1 MELKT
6 QIQGKSHQSLSNI
19 KQKLS
24 SSRSIQEVTD
34 KENELK
40 ETIKYHT
47 REAFIHPLNEHTL
60 KKRKIK
66 EEEQE
71 EIKKQK
77 EKEKRA
83 ELEQKMRLLEL
94 NEKQR
99 KKEEEE
105 ELRAYRREKRHIEEI
120 DELEKLV
127 SS

>member
-1 MELKT
+1 MEFKT
-6 QIQGKSHQSLSNI
+6 QSQNKSPQHLSHIN
-19 KQKLS
+19 QKLS
-24 SSRSIQEVTD
+24 NSRSIQEDID

-40 ETIKYHT
+40 ETIRYHT

-60 KKRKIK
+60 TKRKLK

-105 ELRAYRREKRHIEEI
+105 ELRAYRREKRHIEEM